1 MNPIAKILNRS
12 IAGPFYRQHAGAF
25 LFLFFVLF
33 GIQPSFNDALRTHYA
48 FITGI
53 LTSGTFFLIALACWI
68 IYSIKVIIFLR
79 SCLKKEMYDFVFDLN
94 SIQRFK
100 RFMQLF
106 KLNILLLAPL
116 SCYGLFIIGV
126 AIKDHL
132 LLPGLLV
139 ILVIFMLHF
148 LAAFSSYHFI
158 RKAKELQQ
166 VVSNKVLFP
175 LPKTLFGF
183 ILKFV
188 FRRQF
193 ITLMIVKFLS
203 FGCLYFFVRTE
214 ASVFEERML
223 WMLYLTS
230 LIGHSIIVYKNFHFM
245 EAELS
250 FYRNL
255 PIKGF
260 STLLSLLGVYCILLL
275 PEAWA
280 LRALIM
286 VKGNTWEYVWMMLT
300 GPFLLLL
307 LNSLLYTEDMKMEE
321 FLKLLFG
328 VWVVFVFF
336 SLSRNHWLL
345 PAICFVF
352 GPVIFLMSYYKY
364 EKNSEIEGLE

>member
-1 MNPIAKILNRS
+1 MNTLAKILNRS

-25 LFLFFVLF
+25 LFLFFLLF

-53 LTSGTFFLIALACWI
+53 LTSLNFFFIALSCWIFYAVKTFLFFL
-68 IYSIKVIIFLR
+68 
-79 SCLKKEMYDFVFDLN
+79 SCLQKEAYDFLYDLN
-94 SIQRFK
+94 ALQPRK
-100 RFMQLF
+100 KFMLLL
-106 KLNILLLAPL
+106 KLNIVLLAPVL
-116 SCYGLFIIGV
+116 CYGVFIAGV
-126 AIKDHL
+126 AIKDRHFFS
-132 LLPGLLV
+132 GLVVVLV
-139 ILVIFMLHF
+139 ILILHL
-148 LAAFSSYHFI
+148 LAAFATYLLI
-158 RKAKELQQ
+158 QKAKFLQQ
-166 VVSNKVLFP
+166 VIRKNVLLP

-183 ILKFV
+183 VLKFV

-193 ITLMIVKFLS
+193 ITLLIVKFLS

-230 LIGHSIIVYKNFHFM
+230 LIGHSILVYKNFHFM
-245 EAELS
+245 EGELS

-255 PIKGF
+255 PVSGF
-260 STLLSLLGVYCILLL
+260 STLLSLFCVYVVLLL

-280 LRALIM
+280 LRALITNR
-286 VKGNTWEYVWMMLT
+286 GNASEYLWMLLT
-300 GPFLLLL
+300 GPSFLLLL
-307 LNSLLYTEDMKMEE
+307 HSLLYTEDMKMEE

-328 VWVVFVFF
+328 VWLVFVFF

-352 GPVIFLMSYYKY
+352 SPVIFLISYYKY
-364 EKNSEIEGLE
+364 EKNTEIEGLE

>member
-1 MNPIAKILNRS
+1 MNGITKILNHS

-25 LFLFFVLF
+25 LLLFFILF
-33 GIQPSFNDALRTHYA
+33 GIQPSFNDALRAHYA
-48 FITGI
+48 FITGL
-53 LTSGTFFLIALACWI
+53 LTSFKFFLIALACWI
-68 IYSIKVIIFLR
+68 IYLLKTILFFR
-79 SCLKKEMYDFVFDLN
+79 SCLQKEMYDFVFDLN
-94 SIQRFK
+94 ALQRSG
-100 RFMQLF
+100 RFMLLLR
-106 KLNILLLAPL
+106 LNVVLLAPI
-116 SCYGLFIIGV
+116 SCYGLFIVGV
-126 AIKDHL
+126 SVKDHH

-139 ILVIFMLHF
+139 VLVIFILH
-148 LAAFSSYHFI
+148 LLSAFASYLFI
-158 RKAKELQQ
+158 QKAKALQQ
-166 VVSNKVLFP
+166 VVSKKILFP

-183 ILKFV
+183 VLKFV
-188 FRRQF
+188 LRRQF
-193 ITLMIVKFLS
+193 ITLLIVKLFS

-230 LIGHSIIVYKNFHFM
+230 LIGHSIIVYKNFHFI
-245 EAELS
+245 ESELS

-255 PIKGF
+255 PVRGL
-260 STLLSLLGVYCILLL
+260 STLLSLLGVYSILLL

-280 LRALIM
+280 LRTLIIN
-286 VKGNTWEYVWMMLT
+286 KGNAAEYVWLILT

-307 LNSLLYTEDMKMEE
+307 LHSLLYTEDMRMDE

-352 GPVIFLMSYYKY
+352 SPIIFRISYYKY
-364 EKNSEIEGLE
+364 EKNTEIEGLE

>member
-1 MNPIAKILNRS
+1 MNSITKILYRS
-12 IAGPFYRQHAGAF
+12 IAGPFYRQHAGVF
-25 LFLFFVLF
+25 LFLFFILF

-53 LTSGTFFLIALACWI
+53 LTSFNFFLIALTCWI
-68 IYSIKVIIFLR
+68 IYTFKVVLFLR
-79 SCLKKEMYDFVFDLN
+79 SCLQKEMYDFIYDLN
-94 SIQRFK
+94 SVQQSK
-100 RFMQLF
+100 RFIHLLH
-106 KLNILLLAPL
+106 LNVLLLAPI
-116 SCYGLFIIGV
+116 SCYGFFIAGV
-126 AIKDHL
+126 AVKDQL
-132 LLPGLLV
+132 LIPGLLV
-139 ILVIFMLHF
+139 ILAIFMLHL
-148 LAAFSSYHFI
+148 LAAFVSNLFI
-158 RKAKELQQ
+158 LKAKSHQQ
-166 VVSNKVLFP
+166 VAGNKVLLP
-175 LPKTLFGF
+175 LPKTLLGF
-183 ILKFV
+183 VLKFV

-193 ITLMIVKFLS
+193 VTLLIVKLLS

-245 EAELS
+245 EAELG

-255 PIKGF
+255 PVKGL

-280 LRALIM
+280 LRALI
-286 VKGNTWEYVWMMLT
+286 VSRDNAAEYIWMILT
-300 GPFLLLL
+300 GPSLLLL

-345 PAICFVF
+345 PAICVIFS
-352 GPVIFLMSYYKY
+352 PIIFLMSYYKY
-364 EKNSEIEGLE
+364 EKNTEIEGLE

>member
-1 MNPIAKILNRS
+1 MNSIAKILNRS

-53 LTSGTFFLIALACWI
+53 LTSFNFFLIALACWI
-68 IYSIKVIIFLR
+68 IYTFKVIIFLR
-79 SCLKKEMYDFVFDLN
+79 SCLQKEMYDFVFDLN
-94 SIQRFK
+94 SIQRSG
-100 RFMQLF
+100 RFMQL
-106 KLNILLLAPL
+106 LQLSILLLAPL

-139 ILVIFMLHF
+139 ILVICMLHL
-148 LAAFSSYHFI
+148 LAAFASYLFI
-158 RKAKELQQ
+158 QKAKALQQ
-166 VVSNKVLFP
+166 VVSNKVLLT

-193 ITLMIVKFLS
+193 ITLLIVKFLS

-230 LIGHSIIVYKNFHFM
+230 LIGHSIIVYKNFHFL
-245 EAELS
+245 ESELS

-255 PIKGF
+255 PIQGF

-280 LRALIM
+280 LRALIIN
-286 VKGNTWEYVWMMLT
+286 KDNTGEYVWMMLT

-328 VWVVFVFF
+328 IWVVFVFF

-352 GPVIFLMSYYKY
+352 APVIFLMSYYKY
-364 EKNSEIEGLE
+364 EKNTEIEGLE